1 MRMWQKLIFDYS
13 QSIKK
18 YSLTLNELYS
28 SPICQNKQINRR
40 LTEKSVREIADWLVS
55 NKLADWTNP
64 EAKDTIFVYWKSPS
78 DVA

>member
-40 LTEKSVREIADWLVS
+40 LTEKSVREIADWIVS